1 MVYTLKKQ
9 YLETGKIVNVHGLKG
24 EVKVYPWCDSPEV
37 LCQFD
42 VLYTNKGTV
51 PMEVQS
57 SRIQKNMVLIK
68 FKGIDTIEQA
78 EELKNKVLY
87 IDREDVEL
95 EEGTYFIQDLIGLQV
110 FDADTNE
117 YYGVL
122 SDVLETGANDVYTIK
137 NEELHKEFLIPAI
150 PDVVVSTDIKGNRMT
165 IRPLE
170 EA

>member
-1 MVYTLKKQ
+1 MKKQ

-78 EELKNKVLY
+78 QELKNKVLY

>member
-1 MVYTLKKQ
+1 M
-9 YLETGKIVNVHGLKG
+9 ETGKIVNVHGLKG

>member
-1 MVYTLKKQ
+1 MKKQ

-150 PDVVVSTDIKGNRMT
+150 PNVVVSTDIKGNRMT

>member
-1 MVYTLKKQ
+1 MKKQ

-78 EELKNKVLY
+78 QELKNKVLY

-150 PDVVVSTDIKGNRMT
+150 PDVVVSTDIRGNRMT

>member
-1 MVYTLKKQ
+1 MKKQ

>member
-1 MVYTLKKQ
+1 MKKQ

-122 SDVLETGANDVYTIK
+122 SDVLETGANEVYTIK

>member
-1 MVYTLKKQ
+1 MKKQ

-137 NEELHKEFLIPAI
+137 NEELHKEFLIHAI

>member
-1 MVYTLKKQ
+1 M
-9 YLETGKIVNVHGLKG
+9 ETGKIVNVHGLKG

-78 EELKNKVLY
+78 EELKNKELY

>member
-1 MVYTLKKQ
+1 M
-9 YLETGKIVNVHGLKG
+9 ETGKIVNVHGLKG

-78 EELKNKVLY
+78 EELKNKALY

>member
-1 MVYTLKKQ
+1 M
-9 YLETGKIVNVHGLKG
+9 
-24 EVKVYPWCDSPEV
+24 
-37 LCQFD
+37 
-42 VLYTNKGTV
+42 
-51 PMEVQS
+51 
-57 SRIQKNMVLIK
+57 
-68 FKGIDTIEQA
+68 
-78 EELKNKVLY
+78 
-87 IDREDVEL
+87 
-95 EEGTYFIQDLIGLQV
+95 

>member
-1 MVYTLKKQ
+1 MKKQ

-170 EA
+170 EAQS

>member
-78 EELKNKVLY
+78 EELKNKV
-87 IDREDVEL
+87 
-95 EEGTYFIQDLIGLQV
+95 
-110 FDADTNE
+110 
-117 YYGVL
+117 
-122 SDVLETGANDVYTIK
+122 
-137 NEELHKEFLIPAI
+137 P
-150 PDVVVSTDIKGNRMT
+150 
-165 IRPLE
+165 
-170 EA
+170 